1 MTKDNLEMLAGMAQ
15 WTGSNIAYNLAK
27 IPADKLDWKPA
38 PEANSA
44 IEIVNHLIMPLSGI
58 PAMLTGN
65 TPAEF
70 APATDLE
77 SAQKL
82 VREMSEK
89 YASTLRAM
97 APESLEGTVEM
108 PFGGTWPRERVASLP
123 IFDLVHHHGQ
133 IAYLQ
138 TLLGDTE
145 SHFEEMGN

>member
-27 IPADKLDWKPA
+27 IPADKLSWKPA

-44 IEIVNHLIMPLSGI
+44 LEIVNHLMMPLNEI
-58 PAMLTGN
+58 PAMLEGGA
-65 TPAEF
+65 PAEF

-82 VREMSEK
+82 IRDAGER
-89 YASTLRAM
+89 YAAFLRAL
-97 APESLEGTVEM
+97 APQSLEGTVEM
-108 PFGGTWPRERVASLP
+108 PFGATWPRERVASLP
-123 IFDLVHHHGQ
+123 IFDLIHHHGQ
-133 IAYLQ
+133 IAYIQ
-138 TLLGDTE
+138 MILGDAE

>member
-15 WTGSNIAYNLAK
+15 WIGSNLAYNLAK
-27 IPADKLDWKPA
+27 IPADKLSWKPA
-38 PEANSA
+38 PDASSA
-44 IEIVNHLIMPLSGI
+44 LEIVNHLMMPLTGI
-58 PAMLTGN
+58 PAMLNDGA
-65 TPAEF
+65 PAEF

-77 SAQKL
+77 SSQKL
-82 VREMSEK
+82 IRDASEK
-89 YASTLRAM
+89 YAVFLRGL
-97 APESLEGTVEM
+97 APESLEGTIEM

-123 IFDLVHHHGQ
+123 IVDLIHHHGQ